1 MFLPLNTFENICVC
15 FLLLMIYS
23 TIGWVA
29 EMIYH
34 SIVIGHMSEKRG
46 FLNGFL
52 CPIYGHGALLV
63 LYVLHGGL
71 KNPILTFLAGMVLT
85 SALEYFTSW
94 IMEVL
99 FHMRWWDY
107 SNCKY
112 QLNGRV
118 CLTNTF
124 FFGLGSVLLCPVV
137 NPPIMA
143 WLFRVGPAYT
153 IPAASFIS
161 GLYLMDITLSVRS
174 AIQLSNRLD
183 KLHQLRQEVK
193 EHLSQAAAQ
202 LQQQYEERLEERTDN
217 FMNGLE
223 DAYDD
228 FMRERKLRLAQLKGS
243 ADFFERRLLRSHPG
257 LRPKRGGKLLNLLRE
272 KRPGGK
278 KNGGN
283 PPAANAQ

>member
-94 IMEVL
+94 IMEAL

-124 FFGLGSVLLCPVV
+124 FFGLGSVLLCHVV

-174 AIQLSNRLD
+174 AIQLSTRLD
-183 KLHQLRQEVK
+183 KLRQLRQEVK
-193 EHLSQAAAQ
+193 DHLHFVPVETISQVLETALVKPAAQ
-202 LQQQYEERLEERTDN
+202 PPEEVEELPSAPPRKKAGPARPRDTHIQQ
-217 FMNGLE
+217 
-223 DAYDD
+223 
-228 FMRERKLRLAQLKGS
+228 
-243 ADFFERRLLRSHPG
+243 
-257 LRPKRGGKLLNLLRE
+257 
-272 KRPGGK
+272 
-278 KNGGN
+278 
-283 PPAANAQ
+283 

>member
-1 MFLPLNTFENICVC
+1 
-15 FLLLMIYS
+15 
-23 TIGWVA
+23 
-29 EMIYH
+29 
-34 SIVIGHMSEKRG
+34 
-46 FLNGFL
+46 
-52 CPIYGHGALLV
+52 
-63 LYVLHGGL
+63 
-71 KNPILTFLAGMVLT
+71 
-85 SALEYFTSW
+85 
-94 IMEVL
+94 
-99 FHMRWWDY
+99 MRWWDY

-124 FFGLGSVLLCPVV
+124 FFGLGSVLLCHVV

-193 EHLSQAAAQ
+193 DHLSQAAAQ